1 MKYRIIFKGR
11 SWTFQLASTFH
22 KMKLLDCL
30 VTSYPKFIAQK
41 YKLPNNKVKS
51 FILIEII
58 QRIGRLIIFPLLKK
72 VNIQYDPIVFVDW
85 ISDYFFS
92 LFYTKNCDYLLVGF
106 GSSCKRVIKKAKEKN
121 IKTIYFLNSSSDSY
135 QRVVKDEY
143 NKLGITNHYFNVSE
157 IYKKRINDSIKSAD
171 YVAALSSS
179 QKKSYIDDGFNSSNI
194 FLSHLGVDTE
204 VFYPNKITS
213 DKFIVLCIGH
223 NPIRKGMKYLIEAFN
238 SLNLKD
244 AELRI
249 VGLGVNEKKLL
260 KQVTKIEMNNIFIES
275 QNEFDLPKIYNQAN
289 IFCLPSFEE
298 GLPTVVP
305 QAMAC
310 GLPIISTHFVNDLVT
325 NDEEGFIINPGD
337 SKAISEKIKYFYDNP
352 CKVTEMGNR
361 ARIKALNTVSFDAVA
376 KRIISFCKNSQNNSN
391 K

>member
-92 LFYTKNCDYLLVGF
+92 LLYTKNCDYLLVGF

-143 NKLGITNHYFNVSE
+143 SKLGITNHYFNVSE
-157 IYKKRINDSIKSAD
+157 VYKKRINDSIKSAD

-179 QKKSYIDDGFNSSNI
+179 QKK
-194 FLSHLGVDTE
+194 
-204 VFYPNKITS
+204 
-213 DKFIVLCIGH
+213 
-223 NPIRKGMKYLIEAFN
+223 
-238 SLNLKD
+238 
-244 AELRI
+244 
-249 VGLGVNEKKLL
+249 KL
-260 KQVTKIEMNNIFIES
+260 
-275 QNEFDLPKIYNQAN
+275 Y
-289 IFCLPSFEE
+289 
-298 GLPTVVP
+298 
-305 QAMAC
+305 
-310 GLPIISTHFVNDLVT
+310 
-325 NDEEGFIINPGD
+325 
-337 SKAISEKIKYFYDNP
+337 
-352 CKVTEMGNR
+352 R
-361 ARIKALNTVSFDAVA
+361 
-376 KRIISFCKNSQNNSN
+376 
-391 K
+391 